1 MRIMRKAGKGS
12 DGWQYEAMNGVR
24 KQMPKPSH
32 QHEDDEAYDRRHEQ
46 DIDSDLPTTHELM
59 TDATSIASIK
69 GHMLGNWKEVSESS
83 YTNSCLSCGKQI
95 IINSDPLQ
103 AELDID
109 GLASKED
116 CE

>member
-1 MRIMRKAGKGS
+1 MRIMRKAGKG
-12 DGWQYEAMNGVR
+12 DNWQYDAMKSVR
-24 KQMPKPSH
+24 KQIPKPSH

-59 TDATSIASIK
+59 TDAHSIASIK
-69 GHMLGNWKEVSESS
+69 GHILGNWKQLSETC
-83 YTNSCLSCGKQI
+83 YTNKCIVCDKGI

-109 GLASKED
+109 GPASKED
-116 CE
+116 CK